1 MPAPIEQSA
10 ELLGGQS
17 AGKCKRCMN
26 CKCNKAG
33 AKKVKKKRAPS
44 AYNKFVKSWLGKN
57 KGKKLSDAAS
67 AWKASKK

>member
-1 MPAPIEQSA
+1 MVA
-10 ELLGGQS
+10 ELEQLAGAG
-17 AGKCKRCMN
+17 GKCKRCQN

-33 AKKVKKKRAPS
+33 KPKKAKKKRAPS

-57 KGKKLSDAAS
+57 KGKKLGDAAA